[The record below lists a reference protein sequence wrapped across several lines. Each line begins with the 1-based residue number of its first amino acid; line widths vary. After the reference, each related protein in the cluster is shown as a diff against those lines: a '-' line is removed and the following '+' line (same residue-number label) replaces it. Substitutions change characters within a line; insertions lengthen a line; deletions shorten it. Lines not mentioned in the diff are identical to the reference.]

1 MYKALGSVP
10 SIAKKLNI
18 CDLGLI
24 SSGFLAA
31 YNERFVIDTNHA
43 SCT

>member
-18 CDLGLI
+18 GDLGLI
-24 SSGFLAA
+24 SSGFLEA
-31 YNERFVIDTNHA
+31 YYERFVLINRY
-43 SCT
+43 